1 MLLIKLNGQGGIER
15 YPYTL
20 RMLEKDNPRV
30 SIGENPTDEELADL
44 GAARVQTVPRPYGDV
59 VTEVQPEL
67 VDGIWRQTWDV
78 RDFTQEEIEQRR
90 KALVPQAVPALEA
103 LLALDAAGLSAD
115 YEAWAK
121 DPARTFAERAFI
133 DKAQNWRRDDPTLQA
148 AAEALEL
155 SSEQVDQLF
164 IAADQALA
172 AV

>member
-1 MLLIKLNGQGGIER
+1 MAYVLIQSGVVVQKQYYPAEGFIEVTDNVVCGMLFENGEFV
-15 YPYTL
+15 
-20 RMLEKDNPRV
+20 NP
-30 SIGENPTDEELADL
+30 PPPAP
-44 GAARVQTVPRPYGDV
+44 Q
-59 VTEVQPEL
+59 
-67 VDGIWRQTWDV
+67 
-78 RDFTQEEIEQRR
+78 
-90 KALVPQAVPALEA
+90 VPQAVPALEA

-115 YEAWAK
+115 YEAWAN

>member
-1 MLLIKLNGQGGIER
+1 MYINTETLD
-15 YPYTL
+15 YPLTL
-20 RMLEKDNPRV
+20 RQVRRLLPNVALP
-30 SIGENPTDEELADL
+30 ENPDEATLNAL
-44 GAARVQTVPRPYGDV
+44 GFATVQPVERPTGDV
-59 VTEVQPEL
+59 VTEGQPEL
-67 VDGIWRQTWDV
+67 VDGTWQQTWNV
-78 RDFTQEEIEQRR
+78 REFTPEEIEQRR
-90 KALVPQAVPALEA
+90 KDAVPQAVPALEA

-115 YEAWAK
+115 YEVWAK